1 MKTQS
6 KFGSLAAGLLFA
18 FQVFAAPVNINK
30 ADAVTL
36 AESLN
41 GIGPVIAE
49 QIVTYREE
57 NGSFENPEDLMKVK
71 GIGQKTFENNKG
83 DILVAD

>member
-1 MKTQS
+1 MKTRVM
-6 KFGSLAAGLLFA
+6 FGSLVAGLLFA
-18 FQVFAAPVNINK
+18 FQAFATPVNINK
-30 ADAVTL
+30 ADAATL

-41 GIGPVIAE
+41 GVGPAIAE

-57 NGSFENPEDLMKVK
+57 NGSFANPEDLMKVK
-71 GIGQKTFENNKG
+71 GIGQKTFENNKE